1 MKRLWLVSAIVCASV
16 SWATSAHADAVTYWN
31 AVTAE
36 AVTAGRPGGA
46 GFLDMALVHAA
57 MHDAVQAIQQRFEP
71 YAAKLKGSGS
81 LEAAAGAAAYGVL
94 VGIYPK
100 QQGVFDAKYKEFLAQ
115 RRSRRERRAC
125 SRTAG
130 CRCAAQAPP
139 SIDRAARLQGWLDA
153 RYMATHAFVHRLA
166 TGARGIRTDGKPLP
180 DGDEAVHAGTAVAV
194 PARGAARRSRARRIC
209 ATTTR

>member
-1 MKRLWLVSAIVCASV
+1 MNNRRLITLIVSISLG
-16 SWATSAHADAVTYWN
+16 WAASAHADAVTYWN

-71 YAAKLKGSGS
+71 YAATLKGSGS

-100 QQGVFDAKYKEFLAQ
+100 QQGSST
-115 RRSRRERRAC
+115 RSTRNF
-125 SRTAG
+125 S
-130 CRCAAQAPP
+130 
-139 SIDRAARLQGWLDA
+139 RAAVSPGTPAWQWGSRLPL
-153 RYMATHAFVHRLA
+153 RCSSITVHRPRCP
-166 TGARGIRTDGKPLP
+166 TTRVDRR
-180 DGDEAVHAGTAVAV
+180 
-194 PARGAARRSRARRIC
+194 PARGVPRLHSSVRRRSPRRSHRWQ
-209 ATTTR
+209 AST